1 MSRLTSGSDYCSS
14 PIATAASTTVSFWRE
29 LLFYVRDGRYG
40 ESPVFSK
47 DIRKRSY
54 LYFLSLIL
62 YLWNKPHYRFGTFEE
77 DMIKNLR
84 NVALPGTGV
93 PLSWAACNRLTMV
106 FLLFFGQPL
115 LCLLYAAVLSKERSV
130 LAITA
135 KYQQLLLEPE
145 EWFFYWRLNCRLA
158 SYHAFLTKTPGY
170 QMEDKWKFL
179 LEAEKKE
186 IPVSPFLHVPGL
198 VVKDRYEEGGMGIN
212 FFKNATEGEG
222 QALLL
227 CVFAVALVPKYL
239 L

>member
-1 MSRLTSGSDYCSS
+1 VFSVIMMSAAFITIFSASYFGALGYVLSFVSMYRLSSGSDSCSPS
-14 PIATAASTTVSFWRE
+14 IATAASTTVSFWRE
-29 LLFYVRDGRYG
+29 LLFYVLDGRYG

-93 PLSWAACNRLTMV
+93 PLSWVACNRLTMV
-106 FLLFFGQPL
+106 FLLFFRQPL

-135 KYQQLLLEPE
+135 NCCCNQKKV
-145 EWFFYWRLNCRLA
+145 FFTSGSIAASILPRPRL
-158 SYHAFLTKTPGY
+158 
-170 QMEDKWKFL
+170 
-179 LEAEKKE
+179 
-186 IPVSPFLHVPGL
+186 
-198 VVKDRYEEGGMGIN
+198 
-212 FFKNATEGEG
+212 
-222 QALLL
+222 QA
-227 CVFAVALVPKYL
+227 VR
-239 L
+239 